1 MRTDN
6 IITKRVCVNNNVVVL
21 KYVDF
26 FVAGIYNTITMTK
39 KISNKIKSFIQG
51 DKSNGR
57 IKWSLYG
64 RVWREIGAP
73 FWKWLA
79 AGIIFTI
86 LAAGAEAYTITLVQ
100 QVVDKAFIEKSMT
113 AIYFLGIQVIIA
125 FGAKG
130 AFTYAKALIISKGG
144 LLASA
149 RLQNK
154 IYRHMTHMNIARF
167 YGDGIGKNLNYF
179 TVQSTAVLNLVTN
192 NVIRVVQNVATLI
205 MTLALMIYY
214 APQMC
219 VVLLFLAPAIMIP
232 MVIIMRKRRK
242 LSRQSFGIANN
253 VSQQINQTL
262 HGIKTIQAFAAQE
275 REQKKFAHVLND
287 SIINSYK
294 STQTNA
300 LRSPLMEFM
309 ISIGLCIAMI
319 MGGHFIASGAITTG
333 DFTAFLLALTA
344 AYKPAKSITSTGDTI
359 QHGLLAAEVLFEFL
373 DSKPDIID
381 APDARE
387 LKSKKLSVGFHNVS
401 FAYNP
406 DEPVLQN
413 VTLHVPAGQVCALVG
428 PSGGG
433 KTTLFNLLERF
444 YDPQHGKIT
453 INKTDIKK
461 YTLKSLR
468 ENIAEVSQSVFLFNG
483 TIEENIKYGNPN
495 ATHDMVVAAAQA
507 ANADDFINEFPDGY
521 NAPVGEGGS
530 LLSGG
535 QKQRIAIARAI
546 LKDAP
551 ILLLDEA
558 TSALD
563 TQSEKLIQSAL
574 NDLMRGRTTFII
586 AHRLSTILD
595 ADIICVIKDGQIVE
609 TGTDAELCKLDG
621 EYKKLRDI
629 QFRTESKKTKKKK

>member
-1 MRTDN
+1 M
-6 IITKRVCVNNNVVVL
+6 
-21 KYVDF
+21 
-26 FVAGIYNTITMTK
+26 K
-39 KISNKIKSFIQG
+39 KISNKIKSFIKG
-51 DKSNGR
+51 DESNGR

-64 RVWREIGAP
+64 RVWREVGAP
-73 FWKWLA
+73 YWKWLA

-100 QVVDKAFIEKSMT
+100 QVVDKAFIEKSMN
-113 AIYFLGIQVIIA
+113 AIYWLGIQVIVA

-130 AFTYAKALIISKGG
+130 TFTYAKALIMSKGG

-149 RLQNK
+149 NLQKK
-154 IYRHMTHMNIARF
+154 IYRHMTHMNLARF

-179 TVQSTAVLNLVTN
+179 GVQAGAVLNLVTGT
-192 NVIRVVQNVATLI
+192 VIKVVQNIATLI
-205 MTLALMIYY
+205 MTLALMFYY
-214 APQMC
+214 AHQMC
-219 VVLLFLAPAIMIP
+219 IVLMFLAPAIMIP
-232 MVIIMRKRRK
+232 MVAIMRKRRK

-253 VSQQINQTL
+253 VSQQLNQTL
-262 HGIKTIQAFAAQE
+262 HGIKTIQAFAAEE
-275 REQKKFAHVLND
+275 REEKNFARVLN
-287 SIINSYK
+287 SSVINAYK
-294 STQTNA
+294 STQANA

-319 MGGHFIASGAITTG
+319 MGGHFISSGAITTG

-344 AYKPAKSITSTGDTI
+344 AYKPAKSITGTGDTL
-359 QHGLLAAEVLFEFL
+359 QHGLLAAEILFEFL
-373 DSKPDIID
+373 DSKPDITD

-387 LKSKKLSVGFHNVS
+387 LTAKNMSVGFHDVS
-401 FAYNP
+401 FAYNLN
-406 DEPVLQN
+406 EPVIKNLN
-413 VTLHVPAGQVCALVG
+413 LNVPAGKVCALVG

-444 YDPQHGKIT
+444 YDPQLGKIT
-453 INKTDIKK
+453 VNKTDIRK

-468 ENIAEVSQSVFLFNG
+468 QNIAEVSQSVFLFNG
-483 TIEENIKYGNPN
+483 SIEDNIKYGNPD
-495 ATHDMVVAAAQA
+495 ATHEMVVAAARA
-507 ANADDFINEFPDGY
+507 ANADGFINEFPDGY
-521 NAPVGEGGS
+521 NTSVGEGGGM
-530 LLSGG
+530 LSGG

-563 TQSEKLIQSAL
+563 TESEKLIQSAL
-574 NDLMRGRTTFII
+574 KELMQGRTTFVI

-595 ADIICVIKDGQIVE
+595 ADIICVIKNGEIVE
-609 TGTDAELCKLDG
+609 MGTDAELCKLNG

-629 QFRTESKKTKKKK
+629 QFKTDRTKK

>member
-1 MRTDN
+1 MKNTS
-6 IITKRVCVNNNVVVL
+6 IKPTS
-21 KYVDF
+21 
-26 FVAGIYNTITMTK
+26 VAATH
-39 KISNKIKSFIQG
+39 
-51 DKSNGR
+51 DKDINRR

-64 RVWREIGAP
+64 RVWREIGRP
-73 FWKWLA
+73 YWKWLLF
-79 AGIIFTI
+79 GIIFTI

-100 QVVDKAFIEKSMT
+100 QVVDQAFIEKSMH

-130 AFTYAKALIISKGG
+130 AFTYAKALIMAKGG
-144 LLASA
+144 LLAHA
-149 RLQNK
+149 NLQKK
-154 IYRHMTHMNIARF
+154 IYKHMTHMNLARF

-179 TVQSTAVLNLVTN
+179 TVQSNAVLSLVTGT
-192 NVIRVVQNVATLI
+192 VVKAVQNVATLI
-205 MTLALMIYY
+205 MTLALMFYY

-232 MVIIMRKRRK
+232 MSVIMRKRRK
-242 LSRQSFGIANN
+242 LSRQSFGIANE
-253 VSQQINQTL
+253 VSQQLNQTL
-262 HGIKTIQAFAAQE
+262 HGIKTIQAFANEDKEAKNFE
-275 REQKKFAHVLND
+275 TVLNH
-287 SIINSYK
+287 SVTNSYK
-294 STQTNA
+294 STQANS

-319 MGGHFIASGAITTG
+319 MGTHFITSGAITTG

-344 AYKPAKSITSTGDTI
+344 AYKPAKSITGTGDSI

-373 DSKPDIID
+373 DSKPDIVD
-381 APDARE
+381 APNARE
-387 LKSKKLSVGFHNVS
+387 LTGDKMSVKFDRVS

-406 DEPVLQN
+406 DEPVLRS
-413 VTLHVPAGQVCALVG
+413 VSLDVPDNTVCALVG

-433 KTTLFNLLERF
+433 KTTLFNLLMRF
-444 YDPQHGKIT
+444 YEPQRGTIKI
-453 INKTDIKK
+453 NGTDIKK

-468 ENIAEVSQSVFLFNG
+468 NNIAEVSQSVFLFND
-483 TIEENIKYGNPN
+483 TIAENIKYGCPD
-495 ATHDMVVAAAQA
+495 ATHEMVVAAAMA
-507 ANADDFINEFPDGY
+507 ANAHDFIMEFPDGY
-521 NAPVGEGGS
+521 DTNVGEGGG

-546 LKDAP
+546 LKNSP

-563 TQSEKLIQSAL
+563 THSEKQIQSAL
-574 NDLMRGRTTFII
+574 RDLMRGRTTFVI

-595 ADIICVIKDGQIVE
+595 ADMICVVKDGKIIE
-609 TGTDAELCKLDG
+609 SGTDAELCKLNG

-629 QFRTESKKTKKKK
+629 QFGGDEKSQKTKRKTKRN